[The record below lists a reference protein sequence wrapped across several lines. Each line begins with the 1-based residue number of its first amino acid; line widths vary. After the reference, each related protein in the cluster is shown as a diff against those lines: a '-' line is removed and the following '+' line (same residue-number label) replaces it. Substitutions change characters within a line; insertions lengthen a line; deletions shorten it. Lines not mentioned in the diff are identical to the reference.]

1 MSLPGYDPILFNW
14 TEPKN
19 GLGSFIL
26 TPKTDSGIIDI
37 HNDFDW
43 TLTPV
48 AGRQHI
54 PKVILT
60 EYRQTQ
66 SSELRGMLYSARGK
80 ASDLAIAANIGA
92 EPLKQVLQE
101 AGATIKQATANTTN
115 AITEK
120 VATGVTKG
128 IGTST
133 RVLDKIQN
141 KDLQKGLPDWA
152 KGALAP
158 YSGLYAVEETKFK
171 YIFPFYSQ
179 ESMMGINNSWTD
191 AGDGSNFKAAMSQA
205 GGGVAKVIDALLPSG
220 SSTSGTSSTAGAAA
234 PAKSKS
240 LLSKIGGA
248 AMGAAG
254 GIINVAQGLKNM
266 ALTSSAGA
274 QVTEKPQA
282 FTGSSATETIDI
294 DFYLYNTLDKPAGT
308 NVIKQNWEFCYLFTY
323 QNLPNRKGINLLDAP
338 SLYKVEV
345 PGYKHLPLAT
355 LSSISIQNVGNVRL
369 ININTGEICS
379 DGSIGANIKMIPEAY
394 HVKIT
399 LTSVLKNARNL
410 FLFNADPSQ
419 SINVTVS
426 PGAGT

>member
-80 ASDLAIAANIGA
+80 TSDLAIAANVGA

-101 AGATIKQATANTTN
+101 AGATIKQATTNTTN

-120 VATGVTKG
+120 IATGVTKG

-133 RVLDKIQN
+133 RVLDKIKN
-141 KDLQKGLPDWA
+141 KDLQEGLPDWA

-171 YIFPFYSQ
+171 YIFPFFSQ
-179 ESMMGINNSWTD
+179 ESMMGINNTWTD
-191 AGDGSNFKAAMSQA
+191 AGDGGQFRNAMSQA
-205 GGGVAKVIDALLPSG
+205 GGGVAKVFGALLPSG
-220 SSTSGTSSTAGAAA
+220 SSTGGTGVSTSPVKG
-234 PAKSKS
+234 KS

-248 AMGAAG
+248 AMGAASG
-254 GIINVAQGLKNM
+254 TIDVVQGLKNM

-274 QVTEKPQA
+274 QATEKPQA
-282 FTGSSATETIDI
+282 FTGSSATETVDI
-294 DFYLYNTLDKPAGT
+294 DFYLYNTLDKPAGI

-355 LSSISIQNVGNVRL
+355 LSGISIQNVGNVRL
-369 ININTGEICS
+369 INIDTGEICS
-379 DGSIGANIKMIPEAY
+379 DGSVGANIKMIPEAY